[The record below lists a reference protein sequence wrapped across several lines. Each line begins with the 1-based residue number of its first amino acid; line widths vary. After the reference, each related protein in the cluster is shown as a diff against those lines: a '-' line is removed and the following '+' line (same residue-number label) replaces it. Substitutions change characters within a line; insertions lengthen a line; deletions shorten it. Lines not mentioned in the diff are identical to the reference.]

1 MIIKSDSPAVTIP
14 EVTVTEYILRQA
26 ARRSA
31 ILSAVS
37 APAQDG
43 RENPAVEIGNST

>member
-37 APAQDG
+37 APAFRRS
-43 RENPAVEIGNST
+43 REPSCRNW